1 MDNLIKLV
9 NEKDL
14 WSIAEGENDG
24 TPFLLRFRPHLK
36 DFIETRKYNKK
47 LTILL
52 PYNSNNDSLMPT
64 DEETEL
70 FRNIE
75 DALVDVLEKD
85 VQAVL
90 AFVYTGQNQKEW
102 QWYSTDIAETGKR
115 LNDAL
120 SNFDRLPIDLSVEDD
135 PDWIEYKSVLEGA
148 DDSEYEETED
158 E

>member
-1 MDNLIKLV
+1 MDNLIQLL

-14 WSIAEGENDG
+14 WSVAEGENEG
-24 TPFLLRFRPHLK
+24 TPFLLRFRPHLNE
-36 DFIETRKYNKK
+36 FIETKRYNER
-47 LTILL
+47 LTIVF
-52 PYNSNNDSLMPT
+52 PYDSDDDSLMPT

-70 FRNIE
+70 LSDIE
-75 DALVDVLEKD
+75 DALVEVLEKD

-102 QWYSTDIAETGKR
+102 HWYSTDISETGRR

-120 SNFDRLPIDLSVEDD
+120 SNFGKLPLELSAEDD
-135 PDWIEYKSVLEGA
+135 PDWIEYNSVLEGA
-148 DDSEYEETED
+148 DDSEYEDSED